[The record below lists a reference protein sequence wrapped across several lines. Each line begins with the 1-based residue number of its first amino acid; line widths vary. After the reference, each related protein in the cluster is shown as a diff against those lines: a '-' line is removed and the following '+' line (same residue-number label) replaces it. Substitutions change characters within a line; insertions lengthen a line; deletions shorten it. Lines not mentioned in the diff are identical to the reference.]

1 MRRMITRITALTDPS
16 TGNPA
21 WIAEGDDD
29 RPLGT
34 ARVHLPAGGGAA
46 DLRITVHPAERRAG
60 AGTRLLA
67 AAVASASERG
77 LTALLGPAVE
87 EGSAGES
94 FCVAA
99 GMRRVLALTY
109 TRLELASFA
118 GAAGPVDGYRIVHWE
133 GTVADELAE
142 TFARS
147 RRAMDDMP
155 MDDAAWTPDTWDV
168 QRLHRIAE
176 AVAKRGEILL
186 TTAVIGPDA
195 EIAGFTEV
203 VVAGEGTGDGQHYG
217 TGVLPEHRGRGLA
230 RWLKVAQIEEVRA
243 RFPGLAGLLADT
255 ADSNV
260 AMRRIND
267 SLGYLPTHRSLL
279 YQADLPR

>member
-16 TGNPA
+16 SGNPV
-21 WIAEGDDD
+21 WIAEGDDG

-34 ARVHLPAGGGAA
+34 ARVHLPAGDGAA

-60 AGTRLLA
+60 VGTRLLE
-67 AAVASASERG
+67 AAVAANGSSR
-77 LTALLGPAVE
+77 ALLGPAVE

-109 TRLELASFA
+109 TRLDLAAFA
-118 GAAGPVDGYRIVHWE
+118 EVPGPVDGYRLVHWE
-133 GTVADELAE
+133 GTVADELAG

-155 MDDAAWTPDTWDV
+155 MDDAAWTPDVWDV
-168 QRLHRIAE
+168 ARLHRIAA
-176 AVAKRGEILL
+176 AVAERGEILL
-186 TTAVIGPDA
+186 TTAVIGPDG

-203 VVAGEGTGDGQHYG
+203 VVAGDGTGDGQHYG

-230 RWLKVAQIEEVRA
+230 RWLKVAQIEHVRA
-243 RFPGLAGLLADT
+243 RFPKLAGLLADT
-255 ADSNV
+255 ADSNT
-260 AMRRIND
+260 AMRRVND
-267 SLGYLPTHRSLL
+267 SLGYRPTHRSLL
-279 YQADLPR
+279 YQIDPPR

>member
-1 MRRMITRITALTDPS
+1 MTTRITTLTDP
-16 TGNPA
+16 TGGNPV
-21 WIAEGDDD
+21 WIAEGDDG
-29 RPLGT
+29 RPLGS
-34 ARVHLPAGGGAA
+34 ARVYLPSGGGSA

-60 AGTRLLA
+60 VGTRLLR
-67 AAVASASERG
+67 AAVESATGRG
-77 LTALLGPAVE
+77 LPALLGPAVE

-109 TRLELASFA
+109 TRLDLGSFSGEA
-118 GAAGPVDGYRIVHWE
+118 GSVDGYRIVHWE
-133 GTVADELAE
+133 GAVTDELAG

-155 MDDAAWTPDTWDV
+155 MDDAAWEPDVWDV
-168 QRLHRIAE
+168 KRLHTVAA
-176 AVAKRGEILL
+176 AVAGRGEILL
-186 TTAVIGPDA
+186 TTAVIAPDG

-203 VVAGEGTGDGQHYG
+203 VVAGDGTGDGQHYG

-243 RFPGLAGLLADT
+243 RFPKLSGLLADT

-260 AMRRIND
+260 VMRRVND
-267 SLGYLPTHRSLL
+267 ALGYRPTHRSLL
-279 YQADLPR
+279 YQIDLRS